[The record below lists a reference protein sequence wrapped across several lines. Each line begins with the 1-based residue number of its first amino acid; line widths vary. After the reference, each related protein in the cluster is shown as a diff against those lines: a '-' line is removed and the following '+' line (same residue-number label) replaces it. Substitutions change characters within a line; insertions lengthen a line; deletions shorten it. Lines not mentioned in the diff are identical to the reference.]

1 MRQNQPLVSINIL
14 TYNGEKYIK
23 ECLNSVFNQEY
34 SNIEI
39 LIIDNNS
46 TDKRKSYLKKLKN
59 RPELKIIFN
68 KKNLGYAGGH
78 NQGIRISQGKYILC
92 LNQDVRLD
100 RYFIKNAVCLLEK
113 DKKIGAIQGKLL
125 RWNLGNTSL
134 EISDK
139 NDVFYI
145 IDTVGLCILKNRRI
159 INIAQGEID
168 QKQFEKEQE
177 IFGADGAAPVYR
189 REALEDIK
197 IVLSRLRSNRAS
209 ARSQNYSRIK
219 DLDNLGEY
227 FDENF
232 FLYKE
237 DVDLAWRLRLYK
249 WKTIYQPKSVAWH
262 DRSSGE
268 SASISYLA
276 MIKERRKINK
286 FAKYLAFKNQRLMQ
300 IKNEQFG
307 ILIKHLPWFL
317 PKEILSWLYVMLFEK
332 YTWKA
337 IRDLFGQSPLSWEKR
352 KIIMAHKKAGIKE
365 MEKWF
370 N

>member
-14 TYNGEKYIK
+14 TYNGEKYIQ
-23 ECLNSVFNQEY
+23 ECLNSVFNQGY

-46 TDKRKSYLKKLKN
+46 TDKTKSYLKKLKN

-100 RYFIKNAVCLLEK
+100 RYFIKNAVFLLEK

-139 NDVFYI
+139 NGVFYI

-168 QKQFEKEQE
+168 QKQFEKEQK
-177 IFGADGAAPVYR
+177 IFGADGAAPIYR
-189 REALEDIK
+189 MKALEDVK
-197 IVLSRLRSNRAS
+197 LKN
-209 ARSQNYSRIK
+209 
-219 DLDNLGEY
+219 EY

-337 IRDLFGQSPLSWEKR
+337 IRDLFRQAPLSWEKR
-352 KIIMAHKKAGIKE
+352 KIIMVHKKAGTKE
-365 MEKWF
+365 MKKWF
-370 N
+370 R